1 MGLFRFF
8 GKYIDYPTAI
18 AGAIIMGSIVG
29 LVNADHGIWPAFTAA
44 IKQAA
49 YTFLFGGMMIKLLYR
64 VVISIKPRI
73 PAMLLSTLSVSLLT
87 IVLVYLVHSLKG
99 TPKPFY
105 STLPTIVFAPPG
117 FFALAWRK
125 RKKSA
130 AGSRHSAVSSRQ
142 SAVSSHN
149 L

>member
-1 MGLFRFF
+1 MNPIRFL
-8 GKYIDYPTAI
+8 GKFIDYPTAI
-18 AGAIIMGSIVG
+18 AGAIIMGFIVG
-29 LVNADHGIWPAFTAA
+29 LVNADHGLWPAFTAA
-44 IKQAA
+44 MKQAA
-49 YTFLFGGMMIKLLYR
+49 YTFLFGGVMIKLLYLL
-64 VVISIKPRI
+64 VIRIKPKI
-73 PAMLLSTLSVSLLT
+73 PAMIFSTLSVSLLT
-87 IVLVYLVHSLKG
+87 ILLVYMVHSMKG

-130 AGSRHSAVSSRQ
+130 VSSQQ
-142 SAVSSHN
+142 SAVGSHN

>member
-1 MGLFRFF
+1 MNPIRFL

-18 AGAIIMGSIVG
+18 AGAIIMGFIVG
-29 LVNADHGIWPAFTAA
+29 LVNADHGLWPAFTAA
-44 IKQAA
+44 TKQAV
-49 YTFLFGGMMIKLLYR
+49 YTFLFGGIMIKLLYR
-64 VVISIKPRI
+64 LVVIIKPKI
-73 PAMLLSTLSVSLLT
+73 PAMIFSTLSVSLLT
-87 IVLVYLVHSLKG
+87 ILLVYLVHSMKG

-130 AGSRHSAVSSRQ
+130 VGSRQ